1 MRIRIKE
8 VREALAVSQSE
19 LAEKIGIS
27 RSQLSLIESGSRNLS
42 AKRQNEVAE
51 ALGVEPTELVDFDA
65 PSANEEAAILEAY
78 RLMTPAQRKAW
89 NDMAKIYRGSETKPE
104 E

>member
-27 RSQLSLIESGSRNLS
+27 RSQLSLIESGARNLS
-42 AKRQNEVAE
+42 AERQRKVAE

-65 PSANEEAAILEAY
+65 PSADEEAAIIEAY
-78 RLMTPAQRKAW
+78 RLMAPKQRAAW
-89 NDMAKIYRGSETKPE
+89 NDMAKIIRGSDPEPE